1 MTANAPQTACSR
13 VEQRHSL
20 GSLRR
25 QSGLSY
31 RDLAERAN
39 IPLVRVHRILQGK
52 HRPRRQEAVALR
64 RAMEDVI
71 RRQRSS
77 EPDFLRQIQ
86 TIAVPFLEERLR
98 VGARARTE
106 GGGD

>member
-1 MTANAPQTACSR
+1 MTANARQTACSG
-13 VEQRHSL
+13 VERGHSL

-25 QSGLSY
+25 ESGLSY
-31 RDLAERAN
+31 RALAGKAN

-52 HRPRRQEAVALR
+52 LQPRRAEAAALR
-64 RAMEDVI
+64 QAMQDVL

-86 TIAVPFLEERLR
+86 TIAVPFLEGRLR
-98 VGARARTE
+98 SGPRARSE
-106 GGGD
+106 GRGE